1 MNSKAGERF
10 VEEAFPIIMEEA
22 IRKATDVNE
31 KVCEW
36 QPPEELKQ
44 LLDLDLREGGEAPQQ
59 ILKRCKDVIKY
70 SVKTG
75 HPRFFNQL
83 YAGMDHYSLVARFIT
98 EAINP
103 SVYTFEV
110 SPTFVMIE
118 EVILKKMIEYVGWKE
133 GGDGIF
139 SPGGSV
145 SNMYAVNLARYKHC
159 PSIKDEGLSGMPRL
173 VMFTSEE
180 CHYSIG
186 KAAAFLG
193 IGTKN
198 VYVVPADERGKMIPE
213 ELEKQV
219 QRAVK
224 EGAVPF
230 IVCATAGTTVL
241 GAFDPLEKI
250 ADICQKHGL
259 WFHVDASWG
268 GGALMSNKHCHLLNG
283 IQRADSVAWNPH
295 KMLMAGL
302 QCCAFLVKDKTGLFE
317 KCHSSQA
324 SYLFQQD
331 KFYDVSYDTGDKSI
345 QCSRRADAFKF
356 WLMWKAVGTRG
367 LEDRVNRAL
376 ALASYVLIVQ
386 GCIKP
391 QKMRRDMDYPR
402 RIAVVSAAL
411 NRSHSYSHTKL
422 STVCVH
428 AVPSVVHSAVTDA
441 VMTHMALHT
450 ILSGFFHSPSLVAVT
465 MYLAEEIK
473 KKEGFRLILEPEYAN
488 VCFWYIPPSLRN
500 MPDGPEFWK
509 KLHQLWAAYK
519 QARRRPA
526 RLQGSLVHGVKKHF
540 RSTVKQGKL
549 TAFAVLV
556 IEKEVAPVIKER
568 MMKKGSVMVGY
579 QPHRDK
585 VNFFRQ
591 IIISPQVSREDMDF
605 VLQEIEALGKDL

>member
-1 MNSKAGERF
+1 MSSPICENGGSSKPVKKNAVLVDGVYLNGPIMDSKAGERF

-44 LLDLDLREGGEAPQQ
+44 CLDLDLREGGEAPQQ

-118 EVILKKMIEYVGWKE
+118 EVILKKMIECVGWE

-268 GGALMSNKHCHLLNG
+268 GGALMSNKHRHLLNG

-295 KMLMAGL
+295 KMLMAGI

-376 ALASYVLIVQ
+376 ALA
-386 GCIKP
+386 
-391 QKMRRDMDYPR
+391 R
-402 RIAVVSAAL
+402 
-411 NRSHSYSHTKL
+411 
-422 STVCVH
+422 
-428 AVPSVVHSAVTDA
+428 
-441 VMTHMALHT
+441 
-450 ILSGFFHSPSLVAVT
+450 
-465 MYLAEEIK
+465 YLAEEIK

-500 MPDGPEFWK
+500 LPDGPEFWK
-509 KLHQLWAAYK
+509 KLHQ
-519 QARRRPA
+519 
-526 RLQGSLVHGVKKHF
+526 
-540 RSTVKQGKL
+540 
-549 TAFAVLV
+549 
-556 IEKEVAPVIKER
+556 VAPVIKER
-568 MMKKGSVMVGY
+568 MMKKGSMMVGY